1 MKEQVMKESAIS
13 ELVLNKPALHTSE
26 LTQPVEI
33 QAIQPAE
40 LQASITPLL
49 DAIDSPD
56 DLKKLSRNELPAL
69 AQELRGEIVQL
80 AAPGGLHLASS
91 LGATD
96 LIVALHYVLN
106 SPRDRILFDVG
117 HQAYAHKLLTGRRK
131 QMPTIKKEGGLS
143 GFTKVSESPH
153 DAITVGHASTS
164 LANALGMAT
173 ARDALGQD
181 YKVAAV
187 IGDGALTGGMALA
200 ALNTIGDTQRR
211 MLIVLNDNEMSI
223 SENVGAMSKFMRTLQ
238 VQKWFQEGEGASK
251 KALGAVSRPLMDFM
265 KRAKSSTR
273 HFFDPASINPFAAM
287 GVRYVG
293 PVDGHNIAELVYL
306 MERLTELDGPT
317 ILHVVTR
324 KGKGLAYAEED
335 PIKWHGPSRFDPAT
349 GKSIGGA
356 VPEAGAPIRQ
366 SWSAAFGEA
375 MTELSRLD
383 PRTYVITP
391 AMREGSGLVGYSRA
405 HPNRYLDVGIAE
417 DVAVT
422 AAAGMALQGLKPV
435 VAIYS
440 TVLQRAYDQ
449 VLHDVAIE
457 NLDVI
462 FAIDRGGV
470 VGADGSTHNG
480 VFDLS
485 FMRSIPNVRIGL
497 PRTALELRGMLKE
510 AMRVGGPVAIRYP
523 RGDTVQVAPNSW
535 PDLTWGTWERLQ
547 AGDDVVVL
555 AGGRALEYA
564 EAALEG
570 LPGVG
575 LVNARFVKPLDLEM
589 LKEVATRAKA
599 IVTVEDNTVLGG
611 FGSAVLEQLSAWGL
625 KTPVRVL
632 GIPDEFQEHAS
643 IERVH
648 ARSGIDAQAIRT
660 VLAELGV
667 DVPLGV

>member
-1 MKEQVMKESAIS
+1 MSKPRQVKKAPT
-13 ELVLNKPALHTSE
+13 VPALNES
-26 LTQPVEI
+26 
-33 QAIQPAE
+33 
-40 LQASITPLL
+40 STPLL
-49 DAIDSPD
+49 DSIDSPD
-56 DLKKLSRNELPAL
+56 DLKKLSREQLPRL
-69 AQELRGEIVQL
+69 AQELRDEIVRI

-117 HQAYAHKLLTGRRK
+117 HQAYAHKFLTGRK
-131 QMPTIKKEGGLS
+131 GQMGTIKKEGGLS

-181 YKVAAV
+181 YRVAAV

-200 ALNTIGDTQRR
+200 ALNTIGDSGRK

-238 VQKWFQEGEGASK
+238 VQRWFQEGEGASK
-251 KALGAVSRPLMDFM
+251 KAISALSKPLSDLMS
-265 KRAKSSTR
+265 RAKSSTR

-306 MERLTELDGPT
+306 IERLNELDGPT

-324 KGKGLAYAEED
+324 KGKGLTYAEED

-349 GKSIGGA
+349 GQSIRATSLPTEGEL
-356 VPEAGAPIRQ
+356 PRQ
-366 SWSAAFGEA
+366 SWSAVFGDA
-375 MTELSRLD
+375 VTELSRLD
-383 PRTYVITP
+383 PRLFVITP

-440 TVLQRAYDQ
+440 TFLQRAYDQ

-457 NLDVI
+457 NLGVI

-470 VGADGSTHNG
+470 VGADGATHNG

-485 FMRSIPNVRIGL
+485 FMRNIPNVRIGL
-497 PRTALELRGMLKE
+497 PRSGLELRGMLKE
-510 AMRVGGPVAIRYP
+510 AMRIGGPVAIRYP
-523 RGDTVQVAPNSW
+523 RGETLTPPANSW
-535 PDLTWGTWERLQ
+535 PDLEWGTWERLR
-547 AGDDVVVL
+547 ASEEGDVVIL
-555 AGGRALEYA
+555 AGGKALEYA
-564 EAALEG
+564 EQAIHD

-575 LVNARFVKPLDLEM
+575 LVNARFVKPLDTAM
-589 LKEVATRAKA
+589 LRELAGQARAL
-599 IVTVEDNTVLGG
+599 ITVEDNTVVGG
-611 FGSAVLEQLSAWGL
+611 FGSAVLEQLSAWGIA
-625 KTPVRVL
+625 TPVRVL

-643 IERVH
+643 VERVH

>member
-1 MKEQVMKESAIS
+1 MAKKQGELELAAQPGVPASA
-13 ELVLNKPALHTSE
+13 
-26 LTQPVEI
+26 
-33 QAIQPAE
+33 
-40 LQASITPLL
+40 TPLL
-49 DAIDSPD
+49 DATHSPD
-56 DLKKLSRNELPAL
+56 DLKKLRRDQLPAL

-117 HQAYAHKLLTGRRK
+117 HQAYAHKLLTGRRA

-211 MLIVLNDNEMSI
+211 MLIVLNHNEMSI

-251 KALGAVSRPLMDFM
+251 KALNAVSRQLYDFVS
-265 KRAKSSTR
+265 RAKSSTR

-293 PVDGHNIAELVYL
+293 PVDGHNIAQMVYL
-306 MERLTELDGPT
+306 MERLVELDGPT

-349 GKSIGGA
+349 GRSLGVVK
-356 VPEAGAPIRQ
+356 APDGTPVRQ

-383 PRTYVITP
+383 PRAYVITP
-391 AMREGSGLVGYSRA
+391 AMREGSGLVGYSKA

-440 TVLQRAYDQ
+440 TFLQRAYDQ

-457 NLDVI
+457 NLGVI
-462 FAIDRGGV
+462 FAVDRGGV
-470 VGADGSTHNG
+470 VGADGATHNG

-485 FMRSIPNVRIGL
+485 FMRSIPGVKIGL

-510 AMRVGGPVAIRYP
+510 AMRLGGPVAIRYP
-523 RGDTVQVAPNSW
+523 RGDTLQAAAGSW
-535 PDLTWGTWERLQ
+535 PDLKWGEWERLQ
-547 AGDDVVVL
+547 AGDDVVIL
-555 AGGRALEYA
+555 AGGKALEYA
-564 EAALEG
+564 EAALHD

-589 LKEVATRAKA
+589 LRDVAGRARA
-599 IVTVEDNTVLGG
+599 IVTVEDNTVVGG

-632 GIPDEFQEHAS
+632 GIPDEFQEHATV
-643 IERVH
+643 ERVH

>member
-1 MKEQVMKESAIS
+1 MRKPVVKEAVTDESLLS
-13 ELVLNKPALHTSE
+13 
-26 LTQPVEI
+26 QPV
-33 QAIQPAE
+33 QAQLAQAAE
-40 LQASITPLL
+40 LPASLTPLL

-56 DLKKLSRNELPAL
+56 DLKKLSRSELPLL

-117 HQAYAHKLLTGRRK
+117 HQAYAHKLLTGRRA

-273 HFFDPASINPFAAM
+273 HFFDPASVNPFAAM

-349 GKSIGGA
+349 GRSLGSNVA
-356 VPEAGAPIRQ
+356 PEAGAPIRQ

-383 PRTYVITP
+383 PRAYVITP

-440 TVLQRAYDQ
+440 TFLQRAYDQ

-470 VGADGSTHNG
+470 VGADGATHNG

-485 FMRSIPNVRIGL
+485 FMRSIPNVKVGL

-510 AMRVGGPVAIRYP
+510 AMRIGGPVAIRYP
-523 RGDTVQVAPNSW
+523 RGDTVQAAPNSW

-547 AGDDVVVL
+547 AGDDVVIL

-589 LKEVATRAKA
+589 LREVATHAKA

-643 IERVH
+643 VERVH
-648 ARSGIDAQAIRT
+648 ARAGIDAQAIRT